1 MDVESTIVLM
11 VLAAMMIGGMVA
23 GFFVLIAL
31 AAFTYVWTQSYPWLK
46 MVGKFVARPANFFS
60 LGILYVLLLVAFIVA
75 VIAVF
80 AQLSASP
87 TMLTYLLLL
96 LVLALIPVLLIIYI
110 LVALGLV
117 VWIVRVVKWL
127 FAHWR
132 GLLEGV
138 YFSTRLQIIRLKIK
152 ADMMQETSF
161 RGSSGGSVRGSSG
174 GGARRSSG
182 SGGGARGGPST
193 RFTTG
198 KTGKKGASFK
208 EKLEALRR
216 EFAGDVQRARSKL
229 FRRRR

>member
-1 MDVESTIVLM
+1 
-11 VLAAMMIGGMVA
+11 
-23 GFFVLIAL
+23 
-31 AAFTYVWTQSYPWLK
+31 
-46 MVGKFVARPANFFS
+46 
-60 LGILYVLLLVAFIVA
+60 VAFIVA

-80 AQLSASP
+80 AQLSAAP

-161 RGSSGGSVRGSSG
+161 RGSSGG
-174 GGARRSSG
+174 GARRSSG
-182 SGGGARGGPST
+182 SAGGARGGPST